1 MQHYNFIATWYMMC
15 DALPKVPRL
24 SRIFQLSTL
33 DMSEL
38 HKHVSTMVEG
48 LSSLI
53 SNPEAGEN
61 FRNLNTDLESTLTPY
76 NM

>member
-1 MQHYNFIATWYMMC
+1 MQRYNFIGTLYMMC
-15 DALPKVPRL
+15 DALPKVSRL

-38 HKHVSTMVEG
+38 HKHVSTTVEG

-53 SNPEAGEN
+53 SNPRKFLKFEY
-61 FRNLNTDLESTLTPY
+61 RSRIYTSSL
-76 NM
+76 